1 MSGKTTRL
9 RGIITHY
16 KACLLQEEKSNMRGI
31 LIRWLVLTLSIMLTA
46 YLLEGIYVAGFF
58 SALFAAAALGILNAF
73 FRPILIILTLPINIL
88 SLGLFT
94 FIINALLLM
103 MASGIISGFVV
114 KGFWSAVF
122 GSLLISVVSW
132 LLSSFI
138 NDQGRVEHL
147 RTIDMKKTDV
157 DRWE

>member
-1 MSGKTTRL
+1 
-9 RGIITHY
+9 
-16 KACLLQEEKSNMRGI
+16 MRGI

-94 FIINALLLM
+94 FIINAMLLM

-114 KGFWSAVF
+114 RGFWSAVF

-138 NDQGRVEHL
+138 NEQGRVEHI
-147 RTIDMKKTDV
+147 RTIEMKKTDT
-157 DRWE
+157 DKWE